1 MSRSLTL
8 FSIGLALALAAAA
21 APAAAQD
28 AAANRQ
34 KFKLEVPAQAA
45 QEPGDVVA
53 MLRGAPGTS
62 TATPLAFI
70 PAMGDAF
77 ISGGYQMHK
86 RSMKQ
91 ANGAWGADGKND
103 GSLSLGFGLGDASDV
118 VGLEV
123 VATTVSPF
131 RVGLGRRST
140 ISVQVAH
147 LIDPTFA
154 VAVGVEN
161 AVLSGLEGE
170 DGTQSFYGVA
180 SKVFRHPFAG
190 ASWLGA
196 ITVSGGLGNGRFR
209 MVDDFNANNGTV
221 NAFGSLALLVH
232 DQVSLVTDYTGQ
244 DLNVGVS
251 VVPYKKIPLVIT
263 PALVDLTGT
272 ASRTAR
278 FVLGAGLGL
287 HF

>member
-1 MSRSLTL
+1 M
-8 FSIGLALALAAAA
+8 
-21 APAAAQD
+21 
-28 AAANRQ
+28 
-34 KFKLEVPAQAA
+34 PAQSA

-70 PAMGDAF
+70 PGMGDAF

-91 ANGAWGADGKND
+91 ANGTWGADGKND
-103 GSLSLGFGLGDASDV
+103 GSISLGFGLGDASDV

-123 VATTVSPF
+123 VVTTISPF
-131 RVGLGRRST
+131 RVGLGRRNT
-140 ISVQVAH
+140 VSVQVAH
-147 LIDPTFA
+147 LIDPTFG

-161 AVLSGLEGE
+161 AVLSGLDDET
-170 DGTQSFYGVA
+170 GTQSWYGVA
-180 SKVFRHPFAG
+180 SKVFRHPIAE
-190 ASWLGA
+190 ASWLQA
-196 ITVSGGLGNGRFR
+196 VTISGGLGNGRFR
-209 MVDDFNANNGTV
+209 MVDDFNANKRTV

-232 DQVSLVTDYTGQ
+232 DQVSVITDYTGQ

-278 FVLGAGLGL
+278 FVVGAGFGL